1 MTETGGR
8 CSIAALSAV
17 IVSLLHVSCAGD
29 GGKSVLGPSWEE
41 ALATIADTSL
51 CPAYNGLV
59 MDPQPGLIPLG
70 QDPHSRLWEFLHSAT
85 GSAPL
90 RRPDGSLE
98 IGASAGVVLVLLPGN
113 DVWMGSD
120 AETPHSLADEWPRHS
135 VRLDPFFLSKYEL
148 THEQWIRCGGTPNG
162 DVPGGTA
169 LPLAGVHRA
178 QAQRVLEAVG
188 LVLPTEVQWEFG
200 ARGGCTTTWSSGSA
214 RESLEGVANIADRS
228 LKRGGGPPGWTYE
241 EWLDDRQSGPAPV
254 GSYGPNAFGLHDTMG
269 NLFEWVCDDYRSYDQ

>member
-1 MTETGGR
+1 
-8 CSIAALSAV
+8 
-17 IVSLLHVSCAGD
+17 
-29 GGKSVLGPSWEE
+29 
-41 ALATIADTSL
+41 
-51 CPAYNGLV
+51 
-59 MDPQPGLIPLG
+59 
-70 QDPHSRLWEFLHSAT
+70 
-85 GSAPL
+85 
-90 RRPDGSLE
+90 LE

-269 NLFEWVCDDYRSYDQ
+269 NLFEWVCDDYRSYDQPAANGDGQRSGDGEPFGVVRGGSYRRGAEAARPAARRPVDYGARERDLGVRPAAALKQ